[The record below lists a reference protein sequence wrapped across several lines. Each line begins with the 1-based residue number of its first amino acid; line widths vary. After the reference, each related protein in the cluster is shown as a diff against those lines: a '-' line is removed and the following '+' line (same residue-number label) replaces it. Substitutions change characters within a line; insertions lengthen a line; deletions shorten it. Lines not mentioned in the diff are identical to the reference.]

1 MRKDSVSPP
10 AVSGHSHPHSVA
22 ARNRGQRVR
31 RLLAGLVASG
41 LSIALLLFGIEFV
54 ARRLALHVG
63 HFSVPTPDNCLQR
76 SALLGM
82 EFVPN
87 CATEWHDGVLTGYT
101 PTSFT
106 TNELGLRDDPI
117 MNDGRRRILAIGD
130 SCTWGWQVAQHKAYP
145 QVLQTLV
152 DRFIGPDSYRV
163 INAGVPGYAST
174 QGLSYLRERGLA
186 LKPEIVIIAYGFNDA
201 LLTGDL
207 EHALATQQRF
217 LTFIKLDDY
226 LLDTSTFWG
235 WARTRLR
242 DRAGPPPP
250 SDVRVPVPTYE
261 KNVLRMIDL
270 VREHGARPVVLTF
283 EREEGAYGRANVD
296 VASRAGVPVL
306 VYRGPRLDIIHP
318 TALGYSMLA
327 KQLFDR
333 LQGEGYLPPGETS

>member
-1 MRKDSVSPP
+1 MRKDSVSPS
-10 AVSGHSHPHSVA
+10 AVSGHSHRLSA
-22 ARNRGQRVR
+22 EARNSAQRAR
-31 RLLAGLVASG
+31 RLLAGLVASV

-54 ARRLALHVG
+54 CRRLELHVG
-63 HFSVPTPDNCLQR
+63 PFPIPTPDNCLRR

-87 CATEWHDGVLTGYT
+87 CATEWRDGVLTGHT

-106 TNELGLRDDPI
+106 TNQLGLRDDVI
-117 MNDGRRRILAIGD
+117 VNDGRRRVLAIGD

-174 QGLSYLRERGLA
+174 QGLAYLRERGLA

-226 LLDTSTFWG
+226 LLGTSRFWG

-242 DRAGPPPP
+242 EQAAPPP
-250 SDVRVPVPTYE
+250 SEVRVPVPAYE
-261 KNVLRMIDL
+261 KNVLEMTEV
-270 VREHGARPVVLTF
+270 VRQHGARPVVLSF
-283 EREEGAYGRANVD
+283 EREDGPYGRANVD
-296 VASRAGVPVL
+296 VAARAGVPVL

-333 LQGEGYLPPGETS
+333 LQSEGYLPPGETS